1 MRREFNAPS
10 QKSQHVF
17 GEQSKLRS
25 SPSWI
30 QGLSKNSSFA
40 LGRLPNTTIC
50 KSNNV
55 HELTSWRDEQC
66 PGTRLSGHL
75 GRLVSHRGLQPKKK
89 TKRKENAGAL
99 RSPVWFWKTFVQHL
113 SSLED
118 PSILQMMT
126 MQFLTG
132 RAPLSQ
138 SRSNRTGDFA
148 SWACLSPGGI
158 QKPNFGSGELRMR
171 AARIFLTSSGA
182 SE

>member
-1 MRREFNAPS
+1 MWREFNAPS

-17 GEQSKLRS
+17 GEQSKLQS

-89 TKRKENAGAL
+89 PKERKMQEPSGPQCDFEKPLFSICPAWRIPA
-99 RSPVWFWKTFVQHL
+99 SCKWWPC
-113 SSLED
+113 SSWL
-118 PSILQMMT
+118 
-126 MQFLTG
+126 
-132 RAPLSQ
+132 
-138 SRSNRTGDFA
+138 
-148 SWACLSPGGI
+148 
-158 QKPNFGSGELRMR
+158 GELR
-171 AARIFLTSSGA
+171 FHSPVLTGLGTFNLLGWQMM
-182 SE
+182 EGLEKD